1 MKINKSEGYSN
12 STQEKLTRAALKSAV
27 ERSLA
32 SNSIVILDS
41 MNYIKV
47 ILFLCFSNTKKKNG
61 KMIFFLGFSVLIIS
75 FIDYLSTQL

>member
-27 ERSLA
+27 ERSLT

-47 ILFLCFSNTKKKNG
+47 IILYAFQIPKKNIYS
-61 KMIFFLGFSVLIIS
+61 KIIKFLGFSV
-75 FIDYLSTQL
+75 